1 MRKTILF
8 ILLAISSITIAQT
21 RLTPLSQ
28 SVQEIWGKNVFSG
41 YYNDSVKSQVIF
53 SPPFTPPFAIYVGK
67 LWYLWYNKDYE
78 NAKYPLS
85 VKDQDSVFYKMNT
98 DSLTLTKLNALINY
112 SVYTAHF
119 VNELSY
125 YDGLSCFFFHEGKGA
140 RAFPGADSN
149 CARLMNTFEKIGI
162 AVKKGD
168 QKEIDAL
175 MPRVDSLILVY
186 KALYPEDIFTEHKIL
201 WHESGN
207 PPKKTMKPYVNLL
220 TTDHLMS
227 VDFVIPQSWYE
238 EKSHEKSNKYAEKY
252 APIVKAVGRYLFQN
266 TTLLD
271 DGGIYIIIDDSLPR
285 SIESGKNFILHEED
299 LTEEKL
305 KNIITTRTLP

>member
-8 ILLAISSITIAQT
+8 VLLAITNIAIAQK

-28 SVQEIWGKNVFSG
+28 SVQEIWGKYVFSG

-53 SPPFTPPFAIYVGK
+53 SPPFTPPFAIYIGR
-67 LWYLWYNKDYE
+67 LWNYKDYE
-78 NAKYPLS
+78 NAKFPLS
-85 VKDQDSVFYKMNT
+85 VKGQDSVLYKMNT

-119 VNELSY
+119 VNEMSY
-125 YDGLSCFFFHEGKGA
+125 YDGLSCFFFHEGKCA
-140 RAFPGADSN
+140 RTFPDANSN

-162 AVKKGD
+162 AVKEGD
-168 QKEIDAL
+168 QKGIDAL

-186 KALYPEDIFTEHKIL
+186 KSLYPEDIFTEHIIL
-201 WHESGN
+201 RHESGN
-207 PPKKTMKPYVNLL
+207 PSKNIPVKSYVNLL
-220 TTDHLMS
+220 TTDNLMD
-227 VDFVIPQSWYE
+227 VDFVIPKTWYE

-252 APIVKAVGRYLFQN
+252 APIVKTVGRYLFLN

-271 DGGIYIIIDDSLPR
+271 DGGINIIIDDSLPR
-285 SIESGKNFILHEED
+285 NIENGKKFTLHEED

-305 KNIITTRTLP
+305 MNIITTRTLP